1 MRYIIVLLIIEFN
14 GDLMI
19 KELNKVL
26 FACLLVLILLI
37 LDYNKFP
44 FGFKTVKEELMRL
57 GSVYRIKKVFL
68 GNQDLDIEV
77 ADTNNLNMIGNKVV
91 LDDEA
96 ILSICNGVVIC
107 SMDDLVIIEDYNGNT
122 YQYRDFYSMNVRLYQ
137 NVYIGDVIGIAK
149 YDDYYFYELV
159 R

>member
-68 GNQDLDIEV
+68 GTQDLDIEV

-107 SMDDLVIIEDYNGNT
+107 SIDDLVIIEDYNGNT